1 MCWIH
6 HTALICAINYATEDL
21 QQKISSPNMVCTDN
35 HAKEDI
41 QQYCCW
47 HCHVKMERAREREE
61 RLRRLNEH
69 FKDLQLIHHPFIVTY
84 LRLLHICTLLFSNYS
99 TCMQQFVIILIAY
112 QSKHFGRS
120 TANCS
125 GSPINV

>member
-6 HTALICAINYATEDL
+6 HTALICAINYATEGL

-84 LRLLHICTLLFSNYS
+84 LHLLHICTLLFSNYS
-99 TCMQQFVIILIAY
+99 ICMYATVCYNPDCISEKTFRTI
-112 QSKHFGRS
+112 
-120 TANCS
+120 NCKLLRLTH
-125 GSPINV
+125 